1 MSLESW
7 LAFVA
12 AAAFAGSVRHAMSSP
27 RVQRGF
33 NLAGGSLLS
42 AAGV

>member
-7 LAFVA
+7 LAFV
-12 AAAFAGSVRHAMSSP
+12 AAFAGSVRHAMSSP